1 MTMKVKVLSLTEDT
15 IRFVVDGV
23 DIAFVNAL
31 RRTIM
36 SEVPCMVI
44 DDLFIFDNS
53 SVVSDEILAKRIGF
67 IPLKTDLSKYSLP
80 EDCDC
85 NSELGCVKCRV
96 VLALDVEAKDEI
108 VTVLSGDFASD
119 DPDVVPISPDIP
131 LTKLASGQAVRLEA
145 YARLGIGMTHAKWQ
159 PVSESVYQHLGDLK
173 IDEKQCD
180 ACGKCA
186 ESCPTNVLDIK
197 NKKLEVMDIY
207 DCILCEECVKACPME
222 PSAINLDLTPDAFIF
237 TIESTGCMPPNTL
250 VTEAVKILQ
259 NKLIEFSTKI
269 EKDDVHD
276 EIESF
281 QIETAQG
288 RRLYSVGG
296 DVDVEEEDIEE

>member
-15 IRFVVDGV
+15 IRFLVDGI
-23 DIAFVNAL
+23 DIAFANAL

-36 SEVPCMVI
+36 VEVPCMVI

-53 SVVSDEILAKRIGF
+53 SVVADEVLAKRIGF
-67 IPLKTDLSKYSLP
+67 VPLTTDLSKYSLP

-96 VLALDVEAKDEI
+96 VLALDVAAKDEI
-108 VTVLSGDFASD
+108 VTVHSGDFVSD
-119 DPDVVPISPDIP
+119 DPDVVPVSPGIP

-159 PVSESVYQHLGDLK
+159 PVSESVYQHLGELT
-173 IDEKQCD
+173 IDKRCD

-186 ESCPTNVLDIK
+186 ESCPTNVLEIK
-197 NKKLEVMDIY
+197 DGKLEVVDIY
-207 DCILCEECVKACPME
+207 SCILCEECVKACPME
-222 PSAINLDLTPDAFIF
+222 PSAITLDLTPKAFIF
-237 TIESTGCMPPNTL
+237 TVESTGCMSPDTL
-250 VTEAVKILQ
+250 VNEAVKILLK
-259 NKLIEFSTKI
+259 KLETFSKKI

-276 EIESF
+276 DIESF
-281 QIETAQG
+281 NVEQEQG
-288 RRLYSVGG
+288 RRLYSIGG
-296 DVDVEEEDIEE
+296 DVDENEEDIEE